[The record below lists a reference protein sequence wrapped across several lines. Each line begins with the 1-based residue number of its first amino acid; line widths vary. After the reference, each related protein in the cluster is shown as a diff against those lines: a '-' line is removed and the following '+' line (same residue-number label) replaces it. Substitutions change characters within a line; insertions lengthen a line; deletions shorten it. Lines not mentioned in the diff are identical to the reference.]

1 MAGAA
6 GVVIIAI
13 TNNSRDNL
21 ADQDTNIASRCEPWE
36 VFDPTLSAA
45 GRGGENGGIDSSAI
59 GCIRV
64 CYVRFNTEVSWT
76 DFPLD
81 SDTTAT
87 VWYDRRLNARGSAEI
102 GGAIFDLT
110 STNLIFS
117 RSDEYEAPAANKQD
131 VTLPVNGE
139 RSVDTN
145 GNTDGDGTA
154 NIKKIDG
161 TDGSDNEAVDNF
173 EIRVATN
180 QRYCEVWNNTNEQQE
195 FRSEN

>member
-1 MAGAA
+1 M
-6 GVVIIAI
+6 
-13 TNNSRDNL
+13 
-21 ADQDTNIASRCEPWE
+21 
-36 VFDPTLSAA
+36 
-45 GRGGENGGIDSSAI
+45 
-59 GCIRV
+59 
-64 CYVRFNTEVSWT
+64 
-76 DFPLD
+76 
-81 SDTTAT
+81 
-87 VWYDRRLNARGSAEI
+87 
-102 GGAIFDLT
+102 T